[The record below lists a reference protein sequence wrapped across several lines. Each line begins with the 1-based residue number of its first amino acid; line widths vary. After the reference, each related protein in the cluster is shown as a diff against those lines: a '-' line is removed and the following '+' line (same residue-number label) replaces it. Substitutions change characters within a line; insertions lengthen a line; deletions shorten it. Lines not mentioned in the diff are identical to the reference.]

1 MAAKVN
7 IILKF
12 CLLDDLQISFEGNT
26 DDSLIVGWNQRWKTF
41 RKIIKIYAE
50 SFKPRLDYDVTVDEK
65 KIKFRKISSAVAI
78 LGDDTSDEPDDEM
91 TGLVRPGK
99 VMIQIQ

>member
-1 MAAKVN
+1 M
-7 IILKF
+7 
-12 CLLDDLQISFEGNT
+12 QISFEGNA

-41 RKIIKIYAE
+41 REMIKIYAE
-50 SFKPRLDYDVTVDEK
+50 SFKPRLDYDVAVDEK

-78 LGDDTSDEPDDEM
+78 LGDDTSDEPDDEL